1 MKNLHKIIIM
11 GVATLTLLTSVSVIA
26 MAGIAKRMDNDTIT
40 IDGVIDNNLAGDVT
54 LTTEG
59 GIDIIDGNVV
69 KEGLQKENGKY
80 VYYNSNGE
88 KLCDELTTID
98 GRKYYFDEDGNA
110 VTNELVELD
119 GYIYYFGKTGK
130 AYKDIVKTVDGNRYY
145 FNSKCHAVKSKF
157 ITVKGKTMYFDKNY
171 HAITG
176 KKSIKNYMC
185 YFNDKGILQRKIDK
199 NQKMVCVTYDDG
211 PSIYTPKILDILE
224 KYNAKAT
231 FFVVGNRIDTYKK
244 HTKRA
249 AKMGCE
255 IGNHTWTHG
264 TLYKSSTAPSEV
276 TSELGKC
283 NDKIYEV
290 TGKKCVLYRPCGG
303 GVTDTIRNNCGLPM
317 ILWSIDT
324 LDWKSKN
331 SQSVQNEVYGH
342 VKDGD
347 IILMHDLYSSTAAA
361 SEYIIPYLV
370 DQGFQLVTVSE
381 MADCK
386 GVNLKNGTVY
396 NNMRK

>member
-1 MKNLHKIIIM
+1 MKIFRKVLTAAIITT
-11 GVATLTLLTSVSVIA
+11 VTLTSVSVISI
-26 MAGIAKRMDNDTIT
+26 AGITKTMDNDTINIEGVINT
-40 IDGVIDNNLAGDVT
+40 TTPDGITVTGGAIDVIDGEVI
-54 LTTEG
+54 
-59 GIDIIDGNVV
+59 V
-69 KEGLQKENGKY
+69 KTGLQKEKGHY
-80 VYYNSNGE
+80 VFYNSKGE
-88 KLCDELTTID
+88 KVLDKLKTVNGD
-98 GRKYYFDEDGNA
+98 KYYFDEEGNA
-110 VTNELVELD
+110 ATEELLEINNC
-119 GYIYYFGKTGK
+119 IYYFGKNGK
-130 AYKDIVKTVDGNRYY
+130 AYKNKTKIIDGYRFY
-145 FNSKCHAVKSKF
+145 FNDKFHAVKNKLV
-157 ITVKGKTMYFDKNY
+157 TLDDKTYYFDKYY
-171 HAITG
+171 HSITG
-176 KKSIKNYMC
+176 KKKVGDFMY
-185 YFNDKGILQRKIDK
+185 YFNDKGVCNRKIDLTR
-199 NQKMVCVTYDDG
+199 KMICVTYDDG

-224 KYNAKAT
+224 KYDAKAT
-231 FFVVGNRIDTYKK
+231 FFVVGNRLETYKK

-249 AKMGCE
+249 SKLGCE

-276 TSELGKC
+276 TTELGKC
-283 NDKIYEV
+283 NDKIYEL

-331 SQSVQNEVYGH
+331 SQSVQNEVYGK

-386 GVNLKNGTVY
+386 GVKLKNGTVY
-396 NNMRK
+396 YNMRK